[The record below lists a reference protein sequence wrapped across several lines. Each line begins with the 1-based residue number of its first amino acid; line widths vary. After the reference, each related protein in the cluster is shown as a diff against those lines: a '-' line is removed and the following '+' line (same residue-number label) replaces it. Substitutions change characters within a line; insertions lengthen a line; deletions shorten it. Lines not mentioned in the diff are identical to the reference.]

1 MRGTK
6 RYIQFLVRK
15 RQGRR
20 PLGRPKYRY
29 KDNIKMDLT
38 EVDGGAWT
46 KSIWLR
52 IGTGGGLMCIR

>member
-29 KDNIKMDLT
+29 EDNIKMNLT
-38 EVDGGAWT
+38 EVDWGAWT

-52 IGTGGGLMCIR
+52 IGTGGGLL